1 MLPPMA
7 TIELLL
13 VLGLI
18 LLNGFLAMSEL
29 AVVSARPARLRSMR
43 DREVPGARTA
53 LALAEDPGRLLSTV
67 QVGISLVGILAGAF
81 SGATLGERLAVI
93 LAGVGVPQAYAGTAG
108 FTLAIAGVTY
118 VSVIIGELVPKQI
131 ALKNPEAIACKV
143 AYPMNLLANI
153 ALPFVWLLDKSG
165 RSLLRVLGLKRSSEA
180 AVTDEEIRTLIAE
193 AESAGVIESGERDMI
208 AGVMRLGD
216 RPVRALMTPMTEID
230 MIGLDDEHAVLRRKI
245 VDTPHSR
252 IPVHDGDPENVIGIV
267 LIKDIADALIER
279 RKLEIAKLVQAAPVI
294 PESMPALE
302 AMELFRGS
310 SIHLAFVQDEYGRT
324 LGIVTAAD
332 LLSAIAGVLEP
343 AGEEE
348 DRPAQREDGSWLLPG
363 HMPVDEMAELIGFP
377 LPPKRRY
384 ETVAG
389 LVVDAFRNLPS
400 LGQAVKIGNWR
411 FEVVDLDGR
420 RVDKVLASRA
430 AEMHRHAGRTNVS

>member
-1 MLPPMA
+1 MA

-13 VLGLI
+13 VLGLVV
-18 LLNGFLAMSEL
+18 LNGFLAMSEL
-29 AVVSARPARLRSMR
+29 AVVSARPARLKSMH
-43 DREVPGARTA
+43 DRGVPGARAA

-81 SGATLGERLAVI
+81 SGAAIGERLAVI
-93 LAGVGVPQAYAGTAG
+93 LAGFGVAQHYAGTAG
-108 FTLAIAGVTY
+108 FVLAVAGVTY

-131 ALKNPEAIACKV
+131 ALRNPEAIACKV
-143 AYPMNLLANI
+143 AYPMTLMANI
-153 ALPFVWLLDKSG
+153 ALPFVWFLDQSG
-165 RSLLRVLGLKRSSEA
+165 RALLKLLGLKTSSEA
-180 AVTDEEIRTLIAE
+180 AVTDEEIKTLIAE

-216 RPVRALMTPMTEID
+216 RPVRALMTPMTEIV
-230 MIGLDDEHAVLRRKI
+230 MIGVDDDTAALRRKI
-245 VDTPHSR
+245 VATPHSR
-252 IPVHDGDPENVIGIV
+252 IPVHGGDPENVIGIL
-267 LIKDIADALIER
+267 LIKDVADALIER
-279 RKLEIAKLVQAAPVI
+279 RKLDVAKLLQTAPVI

-343 AGEEE
+343 ADDGDEGA
-348 DRPAQREDGSWLLPG
+348 AQRDDGSWLLPG

-389 LVVDAFRNLPS
+389 LVVDAFQHLPS
-400 LGQAVKIGNWR
+400 LGQAVKLGNWR
-411 FEVVDLDGR
+411 FEVIDLDGR
-420 RVDKVLASRA
+420 RVDKVLASRVT
-430 AEMHRHAGRTNVS
+430 ETHRHTGRASSG